1 MTCTSVCFP
10 RENSFFLSSNWNFYS
25 YNATFV
31 CCIFPLQRSLPTIP
45 HSVLLDTL
53 KTATILPTTPP
64 RLINAHCLSLLL
76 YATCSRTPALKT
88 RLGWGLKHCIRMSLI
103 KKVMAGRDEGES
115 AVTEEE

>member
-45 HSVLLDTL
+45 HSLLSDTL